1 MDNTEN
7 TPTEPVVEQPAAP
20 EIPAFLKDVD
30 PEKRDAILAKLGR
43 FKEQAVAVSEAAEGA
58 AEEPAKPQGEVVS
71 GKDVDWSEYE
81 LDYSVKHL
89 YPEARY
95 QNTPQGPRWVAQIDE
110 FFSTERDFGSFNKRI
125 KNDTEFL
132 NLGQFL
138 NDMLN
143 SPEGWKLISVLPSGT
158 GRAGVLMQRVVPVI
172 LPDPIPL
179 KTETEVAV
187 PTDAEL
193 ANVQT
198 AADDFAAEVGGAEAV
213 ASETPEVQQ

>member
-58 AEEPAKPQGEVVS
+58 VEEPAKPQGEVVS

-110 FFSTERDFGSFNKRI
+110 FFSTERDFGSMGKRI

-198 AADDFAAEVGGAEAV
+198 AADSFAAEVGGAEA
-213 ASETPEVQQ
+213 AATTEEVQQ